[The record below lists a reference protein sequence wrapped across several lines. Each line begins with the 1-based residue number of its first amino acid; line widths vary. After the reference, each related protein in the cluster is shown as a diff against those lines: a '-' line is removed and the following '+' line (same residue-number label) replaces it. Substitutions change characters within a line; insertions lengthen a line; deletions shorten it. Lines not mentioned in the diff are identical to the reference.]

1 MLALPEQR
9 TVSTEHGAGCH
20 DISGSRRRG
29 DEEVFVLTAP
39 FIEQGAAGEVKRLHE
54 TGCLTS
60 PAAPI
65 SLGSVTLFDRRGIPS
80 SKEGIGRRFSF
91 G

>member
-39 FIEQGAAGEVKRLHE
+39 FIEQGAAGEVIPLSE
-54 TGCLTS
+54 TRYLTS
-60 PAAPI
+60 P
-65 SLGSVTLFDRRGIPS
+65 
-80 SKEGIGRRFSF
+80 GRVDS
-91 G
+91 